1 MKDRIIEMLE
11 RGERVE
17 LELADKIGFI
27 EQGASHHVADGLQR
41 GINTV
46 CSVDSDNNVVIRA
59 SGLDDMLLAEN
70 DCYLKYFKIKEP
82 EHTFNGLID
91 VAVKAWEDGFL
102 KILKLEKGIV
112 NQVFTVI
119 DGIAYGWHDGD
130 DDYSHAIDTI
140 KSLYTETFVI
150 ESEEDEMKIRQP
162 VKSIILA
169 NGEEIINEDR
179 LSLLQNGLCLKA
191 GAAGNIK
198 IPFSLLKGATVTQK
212 RGN

>member
-82 EHTFNGLID
+82 EYTFNDLID
-91 VAVKAWEDGFL
+91 VAVQAMK
-102 KILKLEKGIV
+102 
-112 NQVFTVI
+112 
-119 DGIAYGWHDGD
+119 DGIIYFRFLSDAQISFSTSSGEDAATFKVTDGAEGISD
-130 DDYSHAIDTI
+130 AIYLI
-140 KSLYTETFVI
+140 NSLYTETFVI
-150 ESEEDEMKIRQP
+150 ESEDHIEM
-162 VKSIILA
+162 VKLKASVRLTNGNEFIVDNATSKFLTSSTSFEKLTILA
-169 NGEEIINEDR
+169 
-179 LSLLQNGLCLKA
+179 
-191 GAAGNIK
+191 
-198 IPFSLLKGATVTQK
+198 LKGATVTQK
-212 RGN
+212 RGERK